1 MKLKTCKYTYSRRW
15 RDACIFQLRNLKNFG
30 IITRF
35 QKVDTIY
42 IHEIGYF
49 MKILK
54 GPLYR
59 ESVHLCVLKC
69 VQQFATYNAISLAA
83 DSMGGHIVCCSVN
96 SAFFTNTISFLFKKF
111 NAFETCL
118 LLFGKTIC
126 DCNILN

>member
-1 MKLKTCKYTYSRRW
+1 
-15 RDACIFQLRNLKNFG
+15 
-30 IITRF
+30 
-35 QKVDTIY
+35 
-42 IHEIGYF
+42 

-96 SAFFTNTISFLFKKF
+96 NAVFFTKTISFLFKKF
-111 NAFETCL
+111 NALVTCL

>member
-1 MKLKTCKYTYSRRW
+1 
-15 RDACIFQLRNLKNFG
+15 
-30 IITRF
+30 
-35 QKVDTIY
+35 
-42 IHEIGYF
+42 

-96 SAFFTNTISFLFKKF
+96 NAFFLQKQYHFFLR
-111 NAFETCL
+111 NLTR
-118 LLFGKTIC
+118 
-126 DCNILN
+126 